1 MEDEEEVRGM
11 LPPVA
16 ASLESRSKR
25 KMVPPS
31 IGNRGGRGR
40 GRGSAAAKSTTPSA
54 SISVETDTQHI
65 EPLAEDEDGG
75 ENFDMNDATA
85 ISVSVPS
92 DDDESQEEE
101 DGDDVSVPSN
111 PSKAARGR
119 KKLKAGAGGAT
130 SQLNRHLAR
139 CTQFQN
145 KLAKAKR
152 QLAQDPPH
160 TGLVIANAV
169 FECLVEWKIEDQ
181 GEDGDD
187 GDIES
192 VELPSSVV
200 ESN

>member
-1 MEDEEEVRGM
+1 MQDG
-11 LPPVA
+11 A
-16 ASLESRSKR
+16 ALDRQSRWPQSWSRIRSR
-25 KMVPPS
+25 KVHYS
-31 IGNRGGRGR
+31 IGLH
-40 GRGSAAAKSTTPSA
+40 
-54 SISVETDTQHI
+54 ISRNGHGCHYANIFMFIHHI

-85 ISVSVPS
+85 ISVSMPS

-119 KKLKAGAGGAT
+119 KKLKAGAGI
-130 SQLNRHLAR
+130 HLSPSK
-139 CTQFQN
+139 T
-145 KLAKAKR
+145 K
-152 QLAQDPPH
+152 
-160 TGLVIANAV
+160 
-169 FECLVEWKIEDQ
+169 

>member
-25 KMVPPS
+25 KMVPPF

-54 SISVETDTQHI
+54 SISVETDTHI

-130 SQLNRHLAR
+130 SQLNRHLAC

-192 VELPSSVV
+192 VELPSTVV

>member
-1 MEDEEEVRGM
+1 MEDEDEVRGM

-31 IGNRGGRGR
+31 IGNRGGRGH

-54 SISVETDTQHI
+54 SISVETDTHI
-65 EPLAEDEDGG
+65 EPLAEDEDGE

-111 PSKAARGR
+111 PLNAARG
-119 KKLKAGAGGAT
+119 LKAGAGI
-130 SQLNRHLAR
+130 HLSPSK
-139 CTQFQN
+139 T
-145 KLAKAKR
+145 KVKR
-152 QLAQDPPH
+152 GKRA
-160 TGLVIANAV
+160 G
-169 FECLVEWKIEDQ
+169 CWKYFKEISVQSKKEFGVM

-187 GDIES
+187 DDIES